1 MVRSPVA
8 MLASLAPPLVAPE
21 RAARDDLRAQIGR
34 LDRELAELAAATYP
48 RIDVSRCR
56 RRGGAGGPRILG
68 LGDLERTRDEL
79 FDRLSTLRG
88 HAAAQATRQAQTRER
103 LERMLADPP
112 GHRNLRIAN
121 ADLGL
126 PGCTTYESRPR
137 LGLIGMLAGWWH
149 VKISSGCPLPWG
161 P

>member
-1 MVRSPVA
+1 MVRSLAA
-8 MLASLAPPLVAPE
+8 MPASLAPPLAAPE

-48 RIDVSRCR
+48 RIDAPHRGR
-56 RRGGAGGPRILG
+56 RGAGGPRILG

-88 HAAAQATRQAQTRER
+88 EAADQATRQAAARQR

>member
-1 MVRSPVA
+1 MP
-8 MLASLAPPLVAPE
+8 ASLAPPLAAPE

-48 RIDVSRCR
+48 RIDVPRGGG
-56 RRGGAGGPRILG
+56 RRGGAGGPGGPHVLG

-79 FDRLSTLRG
+79 FDRLSALRARASG
-88 HAAAQATRQAQTRER
+88 QATRQAAARER

-112 GHRNLRIAN
+112 GHKSVRISN

-126 PGCTTYESRPR
+126 PGCTSYESRPR